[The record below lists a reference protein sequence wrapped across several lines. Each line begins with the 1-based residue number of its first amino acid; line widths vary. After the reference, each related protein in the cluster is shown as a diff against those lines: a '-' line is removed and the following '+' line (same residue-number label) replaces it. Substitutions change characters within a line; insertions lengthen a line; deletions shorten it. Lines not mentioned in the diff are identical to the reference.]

1 MQANKKT
8 HSQKQ
13 IVMKKIIYTLSAALL
28 LLMLTA
34 NGQGSFDQRSPQDE
48 IDEFIVEQM
57 EIFHVPGLSACIV
70 IGDSVVW
77 HNNYGYMNLED
88 SLPVH
93 DSTLFNVFSIG
104 KTITTSCVMQLW
116 DEELLGLEQNLNDII
131 SFQVT
136 NPYNDIDSIT
146 PRMLMTH
153 TSSIRDW
160 MLENY
165 IVLGDPTES
174 LDSFLE
180 NYLCPGGTHY
190 LISNYYNLTPGTTYH
205 YSNIGI
211 ALLGFLAEP
220 LTGITFNQYA
230 RESMLSPLEMDNSA
244 WFLDELNVD
253 NLAIGYTYSGG
264 DFSPNFH
271 VGTAG
276 YPGVSFRTT
285 ALELANFNIMLLNGG
300 LFNGLNILSSEA
312 IDSMSTV
319 QNPGWASSYGL
330 TGLGMFQRTDLG
342 SRTVWGHNGGGTL
355 GYAAQFY
362 FCKDESSGVVILT
375 NSEQY
380 VDPIVEYLFNYALT
394 ITYIPEKL
402 DCRNVNISV
411 YPNPTSGKTNIK
423 FDLDLESEVSLSI
436 RNINGQE
443 IKYIPLGTKKTGN
456 YIINCDEFS
465 PGIYFITLQ
474 TDSGTL
480 TEKLIIK

>member
-1 MQANKKT
+1 
-8 HSQKQ
+8 
-13 IVMKKIIYTLSAALL
+13 MKKLILVALIAALVQL
-28 LLMLTA
+28 
-34 NGQGSFDQRSPQDE
+34 QGITQNRNDL
-48 IDEFIVEQM
+48 DEFILEQM
-57 EIFHVPGLSACIV
+57 EIFHVPGLSAVIV
-70 IGDSVVW
+70 KDDSVFW

-116 DEELLGLEQNLNDII
+116 DEQLLGLEQNLNDII

-160 MLENY
+160 MIENY

-190 LISNYYNLTPGTTYH
+190 VINNYYNLTPGTTYH
-205 YSNIGI
+205 YSNVGI

-230 RESMLSPLEMDNSA
+230 RDSMLSPLEMDNSA
-244 WFLDELNVD
+244 WFLDELNLD
-253 NLAIGYTYSGG
+253 NLAIGYTYSGA

-319 QNPGWASSYGL
+319 QNPDWASSYGI

-342 SRTVWGHNGGGTL
+342 SRIVWGHNGGGTL

-362 FCKDESSGVVILT
+362 FCKEESSGVVILT

-380 VDPIVEYLFNYALT
+380 VDPIVEYLFNYVLAT
-394 ITYIPEKL
+394 AIDDDL
-402 DCRNVNISV
+402 DPAIMGLRI
-411 YPNPTSGKTNIK
+411 YPNPARDVIHLMIDGEHILKETMMYNQSGQIVLHLKGKMNEI
-423 FDLDLESEVSLSI
+423 DVSTLPS
-436 RNINGQE
+436 
-443 IKYIPLGTKKTGN
+443 
-456 YIINCDEFS
+456 
-465 PGIYFITLQ
+465 GIYILEARLE
-474 TDSGTL
+474 DGVVR
-480 TEKLIIK
+480 EKFVRR